1 MPNLRDLRRRAGF
14 WSAKDLAKATGLHE
28 RTIYNVERGNTAP
41 NLETM
46 RAIAR
51 ALAARTGRPVAEVL
65 AELMGEEVEHAAAGP
80 S

>member
-14 WSAKDLAKATGLHE
+14 WSAKDLAEVTGLHE
-28 RTIYNVERGNTAP
+28 QTIYGIERGNTVP

-51 ALAARTGRPVAEVL
+51 ALAERTGRPVADVL
-65 AELMGEEVEHAAAGP
+65 AELMGEEVEHAGAH
-80 S
+80 

>member
-28 RTIYNVERGNTAP
+28 QTIYNVERGNTVP

-46 RAIAR
+46 RALAR
-51 ALAARTGRPVAEVL
+51 ALAPRLGRSAADVL
-65 AELMGEEVEHAAAGP
+65 AELMGEEVENAHT
-80 S
+80 